1 MRSVAR
7 QEGSEE
13 VTETIAEP
21 YSFTGPYAG
30 CFESSESAMDLRHIF
45 MMHGVLTSRI
55 FDSALE
61 IGCFN
66 GASSTA
72 FVEATNSGHVS
83 LATFCD
89 VSLTESLIDVVQSA
103 QFPQR
108 VRVTRQPSWQV
119 LDTNETFDFIL
130 VDAAHDIDSV
140 SLELKHL
147 VRRRPLCVMAHDTS
161 ATDHGYSKCEGAK
174 MLKNHFLRDEGY
186 HCVEDRSVRQGE
198 RTERGLF
205 LATTDTSLYK
215 AAFDVFQSYS
225 R

>member
-1 MRSVAR
+1 MITLE
-7 QEGSEE
+7 QEQF
-13 VTETIAEP
+13 AAP
-21 YSFTGPYAG
+21 YEFTGPYAG
-30 CFESSESAMDLRHIF
+30 CYETPEVAMDKRHVF
-45 MMHGVLTSRI
+45 MLHGVLTSRI

-72 FVEATNSGHVS
+72 LVEATNSGHVS

-89 VSLTESLIDVVQSA
+89 VSITDSLIDVARSA
-103 QFPQR
+103 QFPDR

-147 VRRRPLCVMAHDTS
+147 ARRRPLCVMAHDTS
-161 ATDHGYSKCEGAK
+161 AADHGYSKCEGAK
-174 MLKNHFLRDEGY
+174 MLKDHYLRDEGY
-186 HCVEDRSVRQGE
+186 HCVEDRARRNGE

-205 LATTDTSLYK
+205 LATRDPSLYK
-215 AAFDVFQSYS
+215 AAFDVFQTFG